1 MPTKKQ
7 RIKKVSHQSVARD
20 LLKVSILGVES
31 LLPFRVWLFW
41 GCKNIYSERAQ
52 NVTKSLKFFF
62 GTYINEYIISNF

>member
-31 LLPFRVWLFW
+31 LLPFCAWFFRV
-41 GCKNIYSERAQ
+41 CKKQMQGRILDVGSVGAEC
-52 NVTKSLKFFF
+52 
-62 GTYINEYIISNF
+62 